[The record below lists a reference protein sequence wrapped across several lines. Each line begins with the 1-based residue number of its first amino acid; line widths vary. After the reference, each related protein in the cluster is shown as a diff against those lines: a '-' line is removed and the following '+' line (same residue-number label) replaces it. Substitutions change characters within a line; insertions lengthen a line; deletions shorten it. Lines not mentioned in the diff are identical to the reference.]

1 LLDNIEGTVITL
13 GDNVYDE
20 GTDAEFTNCYDP
32 SWGRHKARTKPS
44 VGNHEYRTPG
54 ASGYFNYF
62 GAAAGDPAEG
72 WYSYDV
78 GQSHIVVL
86 NSNCTE
92 AGGCELS
99 SPQGQWLQAD
109 LAANPS
115 ACLVAYWHHP
125 RFATPSSGAPSPDDD
140 FLDFWQLLYEAGA
153 DLILVGHEHVYERFG
168 LQDPNGAPDQNG
180 IRQIIVGTGGK
191 GLGSFGPSVA
201 PNSEVRD
208 NTSFG
213 VLKLTLHPTSYEWEF
228 IPVPGDTFT
237 DSGSG
242 TCSGA
247 TSNQPPVANDD
258 AYTTDE
264 DVVLNIGAPGVLGN
278 DTDANGDPLTA
289 VLDAGPSNG
298 SLTLNADGS
307 FDYIPDADFDGQDS
321 FGYSAND
328 GTVNSV
334 ITATVTITVTA
345 VADAPVADD
354 QSVTTDE
361 DTPLGITLTASD
373 ADGDPLTYSIVS
385 DPSNGSL
392 SGPPPSVTYTP
403 NADYDGPDG
412 FTFQA
417 NDGGLDSNVATVSI
431 TVNAVNDAP
440 VADDQSVSTDE
451 DTPLGIALTAS
462 DVDGDPLTYAI
473 VSGPSN
479 GSLGG
484 TPPSVT
490 YTPNA
495 DFNGSDSFTFQA
507 NDGSADSNVAT
518 VSITVNAVNDPPVA
532 NDDSATTSENAPVLV
547 DALANDTDVD
557 GNLDPTSVTVTTAA
571 TNGTTVVNP
580 VTGEITY
587 TPNPSYVG
595 GDSFDYQVC
604 DTGTPSLCNTA
615 TVTVTV
621 TVTNDPPM
629 ANDDGYGTTEDTP
642 LGVLA
647 PGVLGNDSDPDS
659 DPLTAVWDRGPSSGT
674 LTLNADGSFDYT
686 PDVDFAGQ
694 DSFAYFAYDGL
705 VNSVI
710 TATVTITVT
719 AVNDAPVADDQSVTT
734 DEDTALGITLTASDV
749 DGDPLTY
756 SIVGDPS
763 NGSLSGTPPSVT
775 YTPNADFNGG
785 DSFTFQANDGSADSN
800 VATVSITVNAV
811 NDSPV
816 ADDQSVSTSE
826 DTAVGITLT
835 ASDVE
840 GDPLTYAI
848 VSGPSNG
855 SLSGTPPSVTYT
867 PNADYSGGD
876 SFTFRANDGSAD
888 SNVATVSI
896 TVSPVND
903 PPVANGDSAS
913 TQVDTS
919 VVVDV
924 AANDVDV
931 EGLDLSST
939 NTVCVGCSGPTNG
952 TLLNNGDGT
961 FDYTPNPSYTGSDS
975 FVYEICD
982 NDATTPLCDTATVSI
997 TVTASIITL
1006 TFVPTD
1012 DAYVDSKKPTA
1023 NHGSDSQLQVRAGA
1037 KELDSYLKF
1046 AVSGIGTVLEAKLR
1060 LWVLKDSPD
1069 GGSVYPVSNAWDEA
1083 SLVWNSAPVIGGTP
1097 VATAGAAATGTW
1109 VELDVTSAIVGNVDH
1124 SFALTSGLSNAVRY
1138 SSKEGASP
1146 PELVITFQ

>member
-1 LLDNIEGTVITL
+1 
-13 GDNVYDE
+13 
-20 GTDAEFTNCYDP
+20 
-32 SWGRHKARTKPS
+32 
-44 VGNHEYRTPG
+44 
-54 ASGYFNYF
+54 
-62 GAAAGDPAEG
+62 
-72 WYSYDV
+72 
-78 GQSHIVVL
+78 
-86 NSNCTE
+86 
-92 AGGCELS
+92 
-99 SPQGQWLQAD
+99 
-109 LAANPS
+109 
-115 ACLVAYWHHP
+115 
-125 RFATPSSGAPSPDDD
+125 
-140 FLDFWQLLYEAGA
+140 
-153 DLILVGHEHVYERFG
+153 
-168 LQDPNGAPDQNG
+168 
-180 IRQIIVGTGGK
+180 
-191 GLGSFGPSVA
+191 
-201 PNSEVRD
+201 
-208 NTSFG
+208 
-213 VLKLTLHPTSYEWEF
+213 
-228 IPVPGDTFT
+228 
-237 DSGSG
+237 
-242 TCSGA
+242 
-247 TSNQPPVANDD
+247 
-258 AYTTDE
+258 
-264 DVVLNIGAPGVLGN
+264 
-278 DTDANGDPLTA
+278 
-289 VLDAGPSNG
+289 
-298 SLTLNADGS
+298 
-307 FDYIPDADFDGQDS
+307 
-321 FGYSAND
+321 
-328 GTVNSV
+328 
-334 ITATVTITVTA
+334 
-345 VADAPVADD
+345 
-354 QSVTTDE
+354 
-361 DTPLGITLTASD
+361 
-373 ADGDPLTYSIVS
+373 
-385 DPSNGSL
+385 
-392 SGPPPSVTYTP
+392 
-403 NADYDGPDG
+403 
-412 FTFQA
+412 
-417 NDGGLDSNVATVSI
+417 
-431 TVNAVNDAP
+431 
-440 VADDQSVSTDE
+440 
-451 DTPLGIALTAS
+451 
-462 DVDGDPLTYAI
+462 
-473 VSGPSN
+473 
-479 GSLGG
+479 
-484 TPPSVT
+484 
-490 YTPNA
+490 
-495 DFNGSDSFTFQA
+495 
-507 NDGSADSNVAT
+507 
-518 VSITVNAVNDPPVA
+518 
-532 NDDSATTSENAPVLV
+532 
-547 DALANDTDVD
+547 
-557 GNLDPTSVTVTTAA
+557 
-571 TNGTTVVNP
+571 
-580 VTGEITY
+580 
-587 TPNPSYVG
+587 
-595 GDSFDYQVC
+595 
-604 DTGTPSLCNTA
+604 
-615 TVTVTV
+615 VTVTV